1 MLRQGILRPSN
12 LPKLKLCA
20 WFLSENTEHNE
31 ATVRGTS
38 VDMIYRQILTGL
50 TDFPNGSE
58 AEIAAADWAA
68 SQTDLVIGKSP
79 VLARK
84 EDCQVRIPRFPNPG
98 EVDPADPRHRRT
110 SGFR

>member
-1 MLRQGILRPSN
+1 MLSQGILRSSN

-68 SQTDLVIGKSP
+68 SQT
-79 VLARK
+79 
-84 EDCQVRIPRFPNPG
+84 
-98 EVDPADPRHRRT
+98 T
-110 SGFR
+110 